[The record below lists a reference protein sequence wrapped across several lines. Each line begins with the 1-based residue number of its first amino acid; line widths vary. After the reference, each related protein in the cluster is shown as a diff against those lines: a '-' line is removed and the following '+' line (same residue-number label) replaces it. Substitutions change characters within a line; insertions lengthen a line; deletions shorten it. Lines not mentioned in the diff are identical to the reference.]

1 MKRVDGASRA
11 TVCAV
16 GASRVIAVDEQE
28 ATRIVWDALWLM
40 CRGRW
45 QERGGVDDCGG
56 RG

>member
-1 MKRVDGASRA
+1 MKRVDGESRA